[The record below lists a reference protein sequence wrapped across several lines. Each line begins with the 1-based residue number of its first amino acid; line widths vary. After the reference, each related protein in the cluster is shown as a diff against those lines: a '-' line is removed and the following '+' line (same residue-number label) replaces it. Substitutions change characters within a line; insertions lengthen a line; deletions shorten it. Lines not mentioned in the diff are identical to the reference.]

1 MWTTTTLILDTVQ
14 YHGNILTVSSFTIPR
29 LTCPKPEKTLLL
41 IFTSVLRTLPKLE
54 IFYIL
59 IKVFWTKQ
67 MPVDITSIKGFC
79 LEIFPE
85 IYILFMFLFSL
96 FRHYFLKNI
105 VTCLNIKNVFDNL

>member
-1 MWTTTTLILDTVQ
+1 MWTTTTLILEAVQ
-14 YHGNILTVSSFTIPR
+14 YHGNILTVSFTIPR
-29 LTCPKPEKTLLL
+29 NLPYLRKYYCYFYIGTPNIAKTW
-41 IFTSVLRTLPKLE
+41 

-85 IYILFMFLFSL
+85 SYILFMFLFSL
-96 FRHYFLKNI
+96 FRRYFLKNI
-105 VTCLNIKNVFDNL
+105 FTGLNIKNVFDNL